1 MARTACLI
9 FPPSFAVPEASMG
22 PRQALAAVA
31 ALALAAPAVAQ
42 APEIRP
48 GLWEFSMSAAKGMT
62 QKICFTPA
70 MVKDMKGVAAKG
82 DPSSD
87 CKTSKEKVSGGT
99 RNFHVSCTRPSK
111 YEADVA
117 LTVHGPDHFSMTQDF
132 VTEHAGKKSAGK
144 MSFVYRRVGDC
155 PK

>member
-1 MARTACLI
+1 MR
-9 FPPSFAVPEASMG
+9 
-22 PRQALAAVA
+22 PRQSALLIAAAVGA
-31 ALALAAPAVAQ
+31 AAPAGAQ
-42 APEIRP
+42 ALDIRP
-48 GLWEFSMSAAKGMT
+48 GLWEFTMSAAKGMS

-70 MVKDMKGVAAKG
+70 MVKDLKGVASKP

-87 CKTSKEKVSGGT
+87 CKTSNEKVSGTT
-99 RNFHVSCTRPSK
+99 RTFHVACTKPAK
-111 YEADVA
+111 YDADVG

-132 VTEHAGKKSAGK
+132 VTDQGGKSQAGK

>member
-1 MARTACLI
+1 MRPLQLAA
-9 FPPSFAVPEASMG
+9 
-22 PRQALAAVA
+22 ALAAA
-31 ALALAAPAVAQ
+31 ALAAPAPAQ
-42 APEIRP
+42 ALEIRP
-48 GLWEFSMSAAKGMT
+48 GLWEFTMSAGKGTT

-87 CKTSKEKVSGGT
+87 CKTSKERVSDGDRT
-99 RNFHVSCTRPSK
+99 FHVSCTKPSR

-117 LTVHGPDHFSMTQDF
+117 MTAHGPDHFSMTQDY
-132 VTEHAGKKSAGK
+132 VTEHGGKKNAGK

>member
-1 MARTACLI
+1 MRLTRT
-9 FPPSFAVPEASMG
+9 
-22 PRQALAAVA
+22 VA
-31 ALALAAPAVAQ
+31 ALAAALAVPAAAQ
-42 APEIRP
+42 TPDIRP
-48 GLWEFSMSAAKGMT
+48 GLWEFTMSAAKGMT

-87 CKTSKEKVSGGT
+87 CRSSKEKATGAT
-99 RNFHVSCTRPSK
+99 RTFHVSCTKPSK
-111 YEADVA
+111 YEADVSM
-117 LTVHGPDHFSMTQDF
+117 TVHGPDHFSMTQDY
-132 VTEHAGKKSAGK
+132 VTEHGGKKSPGK

>member
-1 MARTACLI
+1 
-9 FPPSFAVPEASMG
+9 MG
-22 PRQALAAVA
+22 PRQAVA
-31 ALALAAPAVAQ
+31 ALAVLALAAPAAAQ

-48 GLWEFSMSAAKGMT
+48 GLWEFTMSAAKGMS

-87 CKTSKEKVSGGT
+87 CKTSNEKVAGGT
-99 RNFHVSCTRPSK
+99 RSFHVSCTKPAK
-111 YEADVA
+111 HEADVTV
-117 LTVHGPDHFSMTQDF
+117 TVHGPDHFSMTQDY
-132 VTEHAGKKSAGK
+132 VSEHGGKKNAGK

>member
-1 MARTACLI
+1 MRPFHRLLLI
-9 FPPSFAVPEASMG
+9 T
-22 PRQALAAVA
+22 AAVGT
-31 ALALAAPAVAQ
+31 AAPAAAQ

-48 GLWEFSMSAAKGMT
+48 GLWEFTFSAAKGMT

-70 MVKDMKGVAAKG
+70 MVKDMKSVAARG

-87 CKTSKEKVSGGT
+87 CKTSNEKSSGVT
-99 RNFHVSCTRPSK
+99 RTFHISCTKPAK
-111 YEADVA
+111 YEADIGM
-117 LTVHGPDHFSMTQDF
+117 TVHGPDHFSMTQDF
-132 VTEHAGKKSAGK
+132 VTEHGGKRNAGK

>member
-1 MARTACLI
+1 MRPI
-9 FPPSFAVPEASMG
+9 
-22 PRQALAAVA
+22 PRALCLAALV
-31 ALALAAPAVAQ
+31 APAAAQ

-48 GLWEFSMSAAKGMT
+48 GLWEFSMSAAKGMS

-87 CKTSKEKVSGGT
+87 CKSSGEKVAGAT
-99 RNFHVSCTRPSK
+99 RTFRVSCTKPTK
-111 YEADVA
+111 YDADIA

-132 VTEHAGKKSAGK
+132 VAQHGGKSQAGK
-144 MSFVYRRVGDC
+144 MTFVYRRVGDC

>member
-1 MARTACLI
+1 MRPSRPALLI
-9 FPPSFAVPEASMG
+9 AAAAFSAS
-22 PRQALAAVA
+22 PAL
-31 ALALAAPAVAQ
+31 AQ

-48 GLWEFSMSAAKGMT
+48 GLWEFTIFAAKGMT

-70 MVKDMKGVAAKG
+70 MVKDVKGVAAKG

-87 CKTSKEKVSGGT
+87 CKTSGEKVAGT
-99 RNFHVSCTRPSK
+99 TRSFHVSCTRPSK
-111 YEADVA
+111 YEADIA
-117 LTVHGPDHFSMTQDF
+117 MTVHGPDHFSMTQDF
-132 VTEHAGKKSAGK
+132 VADRGGKSQAGK

>member
-1 MARTACLI
+1 MRPFHSLLLI
-9 FPPSFAVPEASMG
+9 A
-22 PRQALAAVA
+22 A
-31 ALALAAPAVAQ
+31 ALGAAAPAAAQ

-48 GLWEFSMSAAKGMT
+48 GLWEFTLSAAKGMT
-62 QKICFTPA
+62 QKICITPA

-87 CKTSKEKVSGGT
+87 CKTSNEKSSGAT
-99 RNFHVSCTRPSK
+99 RTFHVSCTKPSK
-111 YEADVA
+111 YEADVGM
-117 LTVHGPDHFSMTQDF
+117 TVHGPDHFSMTQDF
-132 VTEHAGKKSAGK
+132 VAEHGGKRNAGK